1 MGGVVALGEC
11 MVELSLAGPG
21 STGADKAAIG
31 YAGDVFNTCVYLRR
45 LGREVSFATA
55 VGADDPFSAAIL
67 ARMGAEGIGDS
78 LVTRVEGRV
87 PGLYAIER
95 DADGERRFFYW
106 RDQAPVRQF
115 FQIADLDGFIAAARA
130 AELFYVSGI
139 TLAVIGEAGRAA
151 LSEILADLARHD
163 VPVAFDP
170 NYRARL
176 WPSREVALAA
186 VEAVIPHCRI
196 VSASGP
202 DVEALCQAPLDETAR
217 RWAAKGPL
225 VLARAED
232 RQVDVHGARSVLTL
246 PAPPAAKATDTT
258 GAGDSFN
265 AGFLAAWLKGA
276 EPTVAVEAG
285 HTLAAQVVQHIGAII
300 PLEAMPQRQPP
311 GAFSGPGVS
320 EAP

>member
-11 MVELSLAGPG
+11 MVELSLTVAGQ
-21 STGADKAAIG
+21 AAIG
-31 YAGDVFNTCVYLRR
+31 YAGDVFNTAVYLRR
-45 LGREVSFATA
+45 LGQDVSFATA
-55 VGADDPFSAAIL
+55 LGVGDPFSAAIL
-67 ARMGAEGIGDS
+67 ERMAAEGIGDS

-95 DADGERRFFYW
+95 DAAGERRFFYW

-130 AELFYVSGI
+130 ADLFYVSGI

-151 LSEILADLARHD
+151 LLEILADLARHD

-186 VEAVIPHCRI
+186 TEAVIPHCRI

-202 DVEALCQAPLDETAR
+202 DVEELCGAPLDETAR
-217 RWAAKGPL
+217 RWAASGAL

-232 RQVDVHGARSVLTL
+232 RTVDVHGSRSILTL
-246 PAPPAAKATDTT
+246 PAPLAVKALDTT

-265 AGFLAAWLKGA
+265 AGFLAGWLKGA
-276 EPTVAVEAG
+276 EPSAAVEAG
-285 HTLAAQVVQHIGAII
+285 RTLAAQVVQHIGAII
-300 PLEAMPQRQPP
+300 PAGAMPPR
-311 GAFSGPGVS
+311 
-320 EAP
+320 

>member
-11 MVELSLAGPG
+11 MVELSL
-21 STGADKAAIG
+21 TGADRAAIG
-31 YAGDVFNTCVYLRR
+31 YAGDVFNTAVYLRR
-45 LGREVSFATA
+45 LGQPVSFATA
-55 VGADDPFSAAIL
+55 LGAGDPFSAAIL
-67 ARMGAEGIGDS
+67 ERMKAEKIGDG

-95 DADGERRFFYW
+95 DDKGERRFFYW

-130 AELFYVSGI
+130 ADLFYVSGI

-151 LSEILADLARHD
+151 LLEILADLARRD
-163 VPVAFDP
+163 VAIAFDP

-202 DVEALCQAPLDETAR
+202 DVEELCGAPLDETAR
-217 RWAAKGPL
+217 RWAASGPL

-232 RQVDVHGARSVLTL
+232 RTVDVHGARAVLTL
-246 PAPPAAKATDTT
+246 PAPAAVKAVDTT

-276 EPTVAVEAG
+276 EPADAVQAG
-285 HTLAAQVVQHIGAII
+285 RKLAARVVQHIGAIL
-300 PLEAMPQRQPP
+300 PAQAMP
-311 GAFSGPGVS
+311 
-320 EAP
+320 